1 MTTQALAVQDR
12 LNLIL
17 PLKPDCILK
26 LLAGLKGLD
35 EQEVNP
41 LHTAL
46 VGLGNVHFAQ
56 FVMLENN
63 TRLGVFTIF
72 DGSFD
77 DYILSFTE
85 HIGDIFNLIL
95 SNVADGAEKLVPV
108 QQHRD
113 AFLQFIKDHNLAGL
127 GLFSAYP
134 NRRLFDIKDALEE
147 TNR

>member
-1 MTTQALAVQDR
+1 MNNRALAVQDR

-17 PLKPDCILK
+17 PLNPDRILN
-26 LLAGLKGLD
+26 LLTALKGLD
-35 EQEVNP
+35 EQRVNP
-41 LHTAL
+41 LHAAL

-56 FVMLENN
+56 FVMLEGN
-63 TRLGVFTIF
+63 TKLGVFTIF
-72 DGSFD
+72 DGEFD

-95 SNVADGAEKLVPV
+95 DNVADGADRLVKV
-108 QQHRD
+108 QAHKD
-113 AFLQFIKDHNLAGL
+113 EFLQFIKNHHQPGL

-134 NRRLFDIKDALEE
+134 NRRLFDIKDALLE

>member
-17 PLKPDCILK
+17 PLKPDGILR

-35 EQEVNP
+35 EQDVNP
-41 LHTAL
+41 LHAAL

-63 TRLGVFTIF
+63 TKLGVFTIF
-72 DGSFD
+72 DGDFD

-95 SNVADGAEKLVPV
+95 ANVADGAEKLVPV
-108 QQHRD
+108 QQHRE

-134 NRRLFDIKDALEE
+134 NRRLFDIQDALRE